1 MNNETNIKQQLL
13 NTEPD
18 EIDLI
23 ALAKT
28 LWNGRRTIIKSLIIF
43 TILGLF
49 IAIFT
54 PRQYSATSIMVPQV
68 SSGQNKLG
76 GLSSLAA
83 MAGFSMD
90 MSSGSELSP
99 LIYPQIAQSIPFQ
112 KELMYAKFNFVGFN
126 EKISLYDY
134 YTDPQYS
141 KFNLLGFIKKYT
153 IGLPGT
159 ILGAIKKVIRGKPI
173 ESEISGEANANI
185 IQLTEDEAEIAKF
198 LNEAVS
204 LEADQKQGLI
214 TLTANMPEAKTAA
227 QLGQKAQ
234 EILQEKITKFKI
246 EKAEAQLEFVKE
258 RYIEKEKKFKEIQ
271 ENLARYRDKNKSI
284 ISELD
289 NTQIERLQG
298 EYQIALSVLTELA
311 KQMEQAQIQV
321 KQETPV
327 FSIIQPISIPT
338 ESSKPNR
345 KMILFIWVF
354 LGGVVGVAWVFGKE
368 YFNDFKK
375 KWSKA

>member
-1 MNNETNIKQQLL
+1 MNEFSSNPQ
-13 NTEPD
+13 NTIPED
-18 EIDLI
+18 EIDLL

-28 LWNGRRTIIKSLIIF
+28 LWNGRRIIIKTVIIF

-49 IAIFT
+49 IAIST
-54 PRQYSATSIMVPQV
+54 PKQYSASSIMVPQV

-90 MSSGSELSP
+90 MSTGSELSP

-112 KELMYAKFNFVGFN
+112 KELMYTKLNFEGFE

-153 IGLPGT
+153 IGLPET
-159 ILGAIKKVIRGKPI
+159 ILGAIRGKAK
-173 ESEISGEANANI
+173 ELEISSDSNANI
-185 IQLTEDEAEIAKF
+185 VQLTDNENSLSKF
-198 LNEAVS
+198 LNGAVS
-204 LEADQKQGLI
+204 LSADQKQGLI
-214 TLTANMPEAKTAA
+214 TLTANMPQAKTAA

-246 EKAEAQLEFVKE
+246 EKAEAQFAFVQE
-258 RYIEKEKKFKEIQ
+258 RYNEKEKKFRTIQ
-271 ENLARYRDKNKSI
+271 ENLARFQDKNKSI
-284 ISELD
+284 ITELD
-289 NTQIERLQG
+289 NTRLVLLQS
-298 EYQIALSVLTELA
+298 EYQIALGVLTALA
-311 KQMEQAQIQV
+311 KQLESAQIQV
-321 KQETPV
+321 KEETPV

-345 KMILFIWVF
+345 KMILIIWVF
-354 LGGVVGVAWVFGKE
+354 LGGVVGTAWVFGKE
-368 YFNDFKK
+368 YLKDVRK
-375 KWSKA
+375 KWKEAD

>member
-1 MNNETNIKQQLL
+1 MNQQNINSHTDVQ
-13 NTEPD
+13 ED

-28 LWNGRRTIIKSLIIF
+28 LWNGRKIVIISVIIF
-43 TILGLF
+43 TILGFF

-54 PRQYSATSIMVPQV
+54 PKQYSASSIMVPQV
-68 SSGQNKLG
+68 GSGQSSLG

-83 MAGFSMD
+83 MAGFSLD
-90 MSSGSELSP
+90 MGTESELSP
-99 LIYPQIAQSIPFQ
+99 MVYPQIVQSIPFK
-112 KELMYAKFNFVGFN
+112 KELMYAKFNFKGYN

-134 YTDPQYS
+134 YTDPKYS
-141 KFNLLGFIKKYT
+141 KFNILGFVKKYT
-153 IGLPGT
+153 IGLPGI
-159 ILGAIKKVIRGKPI
+159 ILEAIRGKSK
-173 ESEISGEANANI
+173 ESEILDDSNINI
-185 IQLTEDEAEIAKF
+185 IQLTGDESEIAK
-198 LNEAVS
+198 LLEGAVT
-204 LEADQKQGLI
+204 LDIDQKQGYI
-214 TLTANMPEAKTAA
+214 TLTANMPEALAVA

-246 EKAEAQLEFVKE
+246 EKAEAQLEFIKE
-258 RYIEKEKKFKEIQ
+258 RYNEKEKKFREIQ
-271 ENLARYRDKNKSI
+271 ENLARFRDKNKNI

-289 NTQIERLQG
+289 NTHIERLQG

-311 KQMEQAQIQV
+311 KQLESAQIQV
-321 KQETPV
+321 KEETPL

-354 LGGVVGVAWVFGKE
+354 LGGIVGVGWVFGKE
-368 YFNDFKK
+368 YLKDIRK
-375 KWSKA
+375 KWREN

>member
-258 RYIEKEKKFKEIQ
+258 RYIEKEK
-271 ENLARYRDKNKSI
+271 NLKKYRK
-284 ISELD
+284 
-289 NTQIERLQG
+289 
-298 EYQIALSVLTELA
+298 
-311 KQMEQAQIQV
+311 
-321 KQETPV
+321 
-327 FSIIQPISIPT
+327 
-338 ESSKPNR
+338 
-345 KMILFIWVF
+345 IWHVT
-354 LGGVVGVAWVFGKE
+354 AIKI
-368 YFNDFKK
+368 
-375 KWSKA
+375 KA